1 MSPTLTGSIAN
12 ADIIFLA
19 KLQKNENPLNPT
31 YPHDIKK
38 TQPFQNYVRSMY
50 MPGITGLP

>member
-50 MPGITGLP
+50 MTGITGLP